1 MLSVGYACIS
11 RVEGFFSVSRSKS
24 QSVIRFSSSAVAN
37 RVLAALKDERR
48 SGKNQKNIE
57 FDFMSTKAVKMFVET
72 MSEQDK
78 IENQKSK

>member
-1 MLSVGYACIS
+1 M
-11 RVEGFFSVSRSKS
+11 
-24 QSVIRFSSSAVAN
+24 IRFSSAAVAN

-48 SGKNQKNIE
+48 SGKNQTNIE